1 MENKLEQLFQVD
13 NEEWLTTLPRYQ
25 QIRIKELVDSTNSYE
40 EAAKQWLNAM
50 PENTFPFGG
59 AEQAR
64 NISLE
69 KVRDEIEKFLS
80 GDEKYAD
87 EHKQL
92 LSSSE
97 VLPKTLVS
105 SVSAAIA
112 PVIGTA
118 AAYIMPV
125 VVLVFMTM
133 TKIADQPIVIAGQ
146 SSNAVLLSEA
156 DLEDDM
162 RWERSFSRSPD
173 VLAKLAAAAMA
184 EYHAGKTQELDPE
197 TL

>member
-13 NEEWLTTLPRYQ
+13 NEEWLTTLPKYQ
-25 QIRIKELVDSTNSYE
+25 QIRIKQLVDSTNSYE

-50 PENTFPFGG
+50 PENTFPLG
-59 AEQAR
+59 AEQGR
-64 NISLE
+64 NLFIE

-80 GDEKYAD
+80 GDGKYAD

-92 LSSSE
+92 VSSSE
-97 VLPKTLVS
+97 VLQKTLVS

-146 SSNAVLLSEA
+146 SSNAVLFSEA
-156 DLEDDM
+156 D
-162 RWERSFSRSPD
+162 SAS
-173 VLAKLAAAAMA
+173 V
-184 EYHAGKTQELDPE
+184 QE
-197 TL
+197 TLYLLSVPGMRESILEGMATPIEDCARELEW

>member
-1 MENKLEQLFQVD
+1 MENKLEHLFQVD

-25 QIRIKELVDSTNSYE
+25 QIRIKQLVDSTNSYE

-50 PENTFPFGG
+50 PENTFPFG

-64 NISLE
+64 NLFIE
-69 KVRDEIEKFLS
+69 KVRDEMEKFLS

-97 VLPKTLVS
+97 VLQKTLVS

-133 TKIADQPIVIAGQ
+133 SKMAEPPIVIAGQ
-146 SSNAVLLSEA
+146 SSNAVLFSEA
-156 DLEDDM
+156 D
-162 RWERSFSRSPD
+162 SAS
-173 VLAKLAAAAMA
+173 V
-184 EYHAGKTQELDPE
+184 QE
-197 TL
+197 TLYLLSLPGMRESIREGMATPIEECARELQW

>member
-1 MENKLEQLFQVD
+1 MENKLEQLLQVD
-13 NEEWLTTLPRYQ
+13 NEEWLKTLPKYQ
-25 QIRIKELVDSTNSYE
+25 EEIIKQLVDSTNSYE
-40 EAAKQWLNAM
+40 EAAKEWLNAM
-50 PENTFPFGG
+50 PEHTFPFG

-64 NISLE
+64 NLFIE
-69 KVRDEIEKFLS
+69 KVRDEMEKFLS

-97 VLPKTLVS
+97 VLQKTLVS

-133 TKIADQPIVIAGQ
+133 TKIADQPIVITGQ
-146 SSNAVLLSEA
+146 SSNAVLFSEA
-156 DLEDDM
+156 DSASVQETQYLLSLPGMRESIQEGLATPIEDCARELE
-162 RWERSFSRSPD
+162 W
-173 VLAKLAAAAMA
+173 
-184 EYHAGKTQELDPE
+184 
-197 TL
+197 

>member
-13 NEEWLTTLPRYQ
+13 NEEWLTTLPTYQ
-25 QIRIKELVDSTNSYE
+25 QKMIKQLVDSTNSYE

-50 PENTFPFGG
+50 PENTFPFG
-59 AEQAR
+59 AEQPR
-64 NISLE
+64 NIFIE

-97 VLPKTLVS
+97 VLQKTLVS

-112 PVIGTA
+112 PVIGKA

-133 TKIADQPIVIAGQ
+133 TKMADQPMVMAGQ
-146 SSNAVLLSEA
+146 SSNTVLLSEA
-156 DLEDDM
+156 DSADDM
-162 RWERSFSRSPD
+162 RWDQAFSRSPD
-173 VLAKLAAAAMA
+173 ALAKLAAAAMA

-197 TL
+197 KL

>member
-1 MENKLEQLFQVD
+1 MENKLEHLFQVD
-13 NEEWLTTLPRYQ
+13 NEEWLATLPRYQ
-25 QIRIKELVDSTNSYE
+25 QIRIKQLVDSTNSYE

-50 PENTFPFGG
+50 PENTFPFG

-64 NISLE
+64 NLFIE
-69 KVRDEIEKFLS
+69 KVRDEMEKFLS

-92 LSSSE
+92 FSSSQ
-97 VLPKTLVS
+97 VLQKTLVS

-133 TKIADQPIVIAGQ
+133 SKMAEPPLVIAAQ
-146 SSNAVLLSEA
+146 SSNAVLFSEA
-156 DLEDDM
+156 D
-162 RWERSFSRSPD
+162 SAS
-173 VLAKLAAAAMA
+173 V
-184 EYHAGKTQELDPE
+184 QE
-197 TL
+197 TLYLLSVPGMRESIREGLATPIEDCAKELEW

>member
-13 NEEWLTTLPRYQ
+13 KEEWLTTLPKYQ

-50 PENTFPFGG
+50 PENTFPFG

-64 NISLE
+64 NLFIE

-87 EHKQL
+87 KHKQL
-92 LSSSE
+92 VSSSE
-97 VLPKTLVS
+97 VLQKTLVS

-118 AAYIMPV
+118 AVYIMPV

-146 SSNAVLLSEA
+146 SSNAVLFSEA
-156 DLEDDM
+156 D
-162 RWERSFSRSPD
+162 SAS
-173 VLAKLAAAAMA
+173 V
-184 EYHAGKTQELDPE
+184 QE
-197 TL
+197 TLYLLSVPGMRESILEGMATPIEDCARELEW

>member
-13 NEEWLTTLPRYQ
+13 KEEWLTTLPKYQ

-50 PENTFPFGG
+50 PENTFPFG

-64 NISLE
+64 NLFIE

-87 EHKQL
+87 KHKQL
-92 LSSSE
+92 VSSSE
-97 VLPKTLVS
+97 VLQKTLVS

-118 AAYIMPV
+118 AVYIMPV

-146 SSNAVLLSEA
+146 SSNAVLFSEA
-156 DLEDDM
+156 D
-162 RWERSFSRSPD
+162 SAS
-173 VLAKLAAAAMA
+173 V
-184 EYHAGKTQELDPE
+184 QE
-197 TL
+197 TLYLLSVPGMRESILEGMATPIEECARELEW

>member
-13 NEEWLTTLPRYQ
+13 KEEWLTTLPKYQ

-50 PENTFPFGG
+50 PENTFPFG

-64 NISLE
+64 NLFIE

-87 EHKQL
+87 KHKQL
-92 LSSSE
+92 VSSSE
-97 VLPKTLVS
+97 VLQKTLVS

-118 AAYIMPV
+118 AVYIMPV

-146 SSNAVLLSEA
+146 SSNAVLFSEA
-156 DLEDDM
+156 D
-162 RWERSFSRSPD
+162 SA
-173 VLAKLAAAAMA
+173 V
-184 EYHAGKTQELDPE
+184 QE
-197 TL
+197 TLYLLSVPGMRESILEGMATPIEECARELEW

>member
-13 NEEWLTTLPRYQ
+13 KEEWLTTLPKYQ
-25 QIRIKELVDSTNSYE
+25 KIRIKDLVDSTNSYE

-50 PENTFPFGG
+50 PENTFPLG

-64 NISLE
+64 NLFIE

-92 LSSSE
+92 VSSSE
-97 VLPKTLVS
+97 VLQKTLVS

-133 TKIADQPIVIAGQ
+133 TKMAHQPIVIAGQ
-146 SSNAVLLSEA
+146 SSNAVLFSEA
-156 DLEDDM
+156 DSADDI
-162 RWERSFSRSPD
+162 RWDQAFSRSPD
-173 VLAKLAAAAMA
+173 ALAKLAATAMA

>member
-1 MENKLEQLFQVD
+1 MEKKLEQLFQLD
-13 NEEWLTTLPRYQ
+13 REEWLETLPRYQ
-25 QIRIKELVDSTNSYE
+25 QKRIKQLVDSSNSYE

-50 PENTFPFGG
+50 PENTFPFG

-64 NISLE
+64 NIFIE
-69 KVRDEIEKFLS
+69 KVRDEIEKFLR

-97 VLPKTLVS
+97 VLQKTLVS
-105 SVSAAIA
+105 SVSVAIA
-112 PVIGTA
+112 PVIGIA

-125 VVLVFMTM
+125 IVLVLMTM

-146 SSNAVLLSEA
+146 TSNAVLLSESDWA
-156 DLEDDM
+156 
-162 RWERSFSRSPD
+162 S
-173 VLAKLAAAAMA
+173 V
-184 EYHAGKTQELDPE
+184 QE
-197 TL
+197 TLYLLSVPGMRESIREGMATPIEECDRELQW

>member
-13 NEEWLTTLPRYQ
+13 KEEWLTTLPKYQ

-50 PENTFPFGG
+50 PENTFPFG

-64 NISLE
+64 NLFIE

-87 EHKQL
+87 KHKQL
-92 LSSSE
+92 VSSSE
-97 VLPKTLVS
+97 VLHKTLVS

-118 AAYIMPV
+118 AVYIMPV
-125 VVLVFMTM
+125 VVVVFMTM

-146 SSNAVLLSEA
+146 SSNAVLFSEA
-156 DLEDDM
+156 D
-162 RWERSFSRSPD
+162 SA
-173 VLAKLAAAAMA
+173 V
-184 EYHAGKTQELDPE
+184 QE
-197 TL
+197 TLYLLSVPGMRESILEGMATPIEECARELEW

>member
-13 NEEWLTTLPRYQ
+13 KEEWLTTLPKYQ
-25 QIRIKELVDSTNSYE
+25 QIRIKDLVDSTNSYE

-50 PENTFPFGG
+50 PENTFPFG

-64 NISLE
+64 NLFIE
-69 KVRDEIEKFLS
+69 KVRDEMEKFLS

-97 VLPKTLVS
+97 VLQKTLVS

-133 TKIADQPIVIAGQ
+133 SKMAEPPIVIAGQ
-146 SSNAVLLSEA
+146 SSNAVLFSEA
-156 DLEDDM
+156 D
-162 RWERSFSRSPD
+162 SAS
-173 VLAKLAAAAMA
+173 V
-184 EYHAGKTQELDPE
+184 QE
-197 TL
+197 TLYLLSLPGMRESIREGMATPIEECARELQW

>member
-1 MENKLEQLFQVD
+1 MENKLEQLFQVE
-13 NEEWLTTLPRYQ
+13 NEEWLTTLPKYQ
-25 QIRIKELVDSTNSYE
+25 QIRIKQLVDSTNSYE

-50 PENTFPFGG
+50 PENTFPLG

-64 NISLE
+64 NLFIE

-87 EHKQL
+87 EHQQL
-92 LSSSE
+92 VSSSE
-97 VLPKTLVS
+97 VLQKTLVS

>member
-13 NEEWLTTLPRYQ
+13 KEEWLTTLPKYQ

-50 PENTFPFGG
+50 PENTFPFG

-64 NISLE
+64 NLFIE

-87 EHKQL
+87 KHKQL
-92 LSSSE
+92 VSSSE
-97 VLPKTLVS
+97 VLQKTLVS

-118 AAYIMPV
+118 AVYIMPV

-156 DLEDDM
+156 DLA
-162 RWERSFSRSPD
+162 S
-173 VLAKLAAAAMA
+173 V
-184 EYHAGKTQELDPE
+184 QE
-197 TL
+197 TLYLLSVPGMRESILEGMATPIEECARELEW